1 MQDRYFQIDFLRGIS
16 IVGVVI
22 IHVLSYSLTTAF
34 YIFTWNYL
42 HFVIAAFIFCS
53 GYVMMARYKSGFD
66 SIGHVLKWYKK
77 RLTRLLVPYYIYLL
91 VHYMLLILLPMYFGG
106 SGLKLEAD
114 YIASSIFLSGGI
126 DLNWL
131 TLLFVQL
138 TLLFPVLV
146 HLTPLKK
153 SYYMYAGG
161 AFIIALIFTFYR
173 FPYDQYRS
181 VMWIPWSFILILS
194 MQFYFLHSKGLKT
207 KTYLKMMA
215 VSGAIF
221 AVLYL
226 LGKQLHWSDRIID
239 HKYPPDLYDLSFEST
254 ITLAVLALSNWNP
267 LHVPV
272 IKRAYTFLSQESY
285 HIFFIHY
292 ILIDLVQHIKTTY
305 PVFVHVPVQL
315 IFVLTLSIVIAY
327 MLRKLLETI
336 NVKLT

>member
-1 MQDRYFQIDFLRGIS
+1 MKNRFYQIDFLRGLS
-16 IVGVVI
+16 IIGVVI
-22 IHVLSYSLTTAF
+22 IHVLSYSLTTPL
-34 YIFTWNYL
+34 YVFTWNYL

-53 GYVMMARYKSGFD
+53 GYVMMARYKNGFD
-66 SIGHVLKWYKK
+66 SIEHVLSWYKK
-77 RLTRLLVPYYIYLL
+77 RLIRLLIPYYIYLL
-91 VHYMLLILLPMYFGG
+91 VHYMLMILLPQYFGG

-114 YIASSIFLSGGI
+114 YIASSIFLSGGV

-146 HLTPLKK
+146 HLTPFKK

-161 AFIIALIFTFYR
+161 ALLIALIFTFYR

-194 MQFYFLHSKGLKT
+194 MHFYFLHSAGLKT

-215 VSGAIF
+215 VGASIF
-221 AVLYL
+221 AVLYFI
-226 LGKQLHWSDRIID
+226 GQHLHWSDRIID

-254 ITLAVLALSNWNP
+254 VTLAVLAISNWDP
-267 LHVPV
+267 LHSPL

-292 ILIDLVQHIKTTY
+292 ILIDLVQHLKVTY
-305 PVFVHVPVQL
+305 PILVHVPVQL
-315 IFVLTLSIVIAY
+315 TVIIGMSILLAY
-327 MLRKLLETI
+327 MLRKVIETI
-336 NVKLT
+336 DVTL